1 MMLAALMVRFFS
13 EMMRELARLVRLAV
27 LMVKSSPL
35 CNKPLLV
42 MLPEFETEVEV
53 EVEVVVPEVETE
65 LLISNLPTEIR
76 LPELVSVIRF
86 KAILPF
92 D

>member
-1 MMLAALMVRFFS
+1 MLAALMVRFFS

-42 MLPEFETEVEV
+42 MLPEFEPEV